1 MEHSRC
7 FTNTDFLPPSM
18 NVAFTNEVWWIKN
31 SLFFADRL
39 YMIALFWTS
48 ICSKEL
54 SEVTSSHEL
63 ITLTILSHHSFLCIY
78 LRAYEDHF
86 HITISTMSADKS
98 ATCLQLLFCLK
109 NQQFS
114 KFYLKMFLWVI
125 AVKFW
130 TNVRYHQI
138 SQVWNNWLRK
148 KGAYLKFL
156 LVSDSLTWLGRYTGC
171 FVLLLIVD
179 YTNTILFSLQK
190 RNKSKIPFYLY
201 SPLITTIINLVCILP
216 DNLSMDLH
224 IYYRA

>member
-98 ATCLQLLFCLK
+98 ATCLQLLFCL
-109 NQQFS
+109 NEDG
-114 KFYLKMFLWVI
+114 LE
-125 AVKFW
+125 
-130 TNVRYHQI
+130 I
-138 SQVWNNWLRK
+138 SFREEAMVMRLHSC
-148 KGAYLKFL
+148 GILKFL
-156 LVSDSLTWLGRYTGC
+156 INFIFIVPAFIFKTTLKIRYIRH
-171 FVLLLIVD
+171 F
-179 YTNTILFSLQK
+179 
-190 RNKSKIPFYLY
+190 
-201 SPLITTIINLVCILP
+201 
-216 DNLSMDLH
+216 
-224 IYYRA
+224 